1 VVEAAAIKL
10 RAERRLGEMI
20 QTVELADS
28 APGNQY
34 TGPLELQSPN
44 NDTPVCLRE
53 LGITKTDSSR
63 SQRIAKLPDEVFE
76 GYLAENT
83 DANREP
89 TAAALLRL
97 EKQQRVASNV
107 FSPNNSGLNVVANL
121 DQLIQSGDRFATIYA
136 DPPWPYNNQA
146 TPAATDNHYPTMTL
160 DEICAE
166 PVAQLCK
173 ENAHLHLWTT
183 NSFLPDAFRVM
194 AAWGFE
200 FKSCFI
206 WVRPQIG
213 IGNYWRVS
221 HEFLLFGLRGS
232 SPFLDHSQR
241 SWLEWE
247 RTEHSRKP
255 PIIRE
260 MIEKVS
266 PGPYLEM
273 YGREDLGNP
282 SWTVYGNQVAAGA
295 AT

>member
-1 VVEAAAIKL
+1 
-10 RAERRLGEMI
+10 
-20 QTVELADS
+20 
-28 APGNQY
+28 
-34 TGPLELQSPN
+34 
-44 NDTPVCLRE
+44 
-53 LGITKTDSSR
+53 
-63 SQRIAKLPDEVFE
+63 
-76 GYLAENT
+76 
-83 DANREP
+83 
-89 TAAALLRL
+89 
-97 EKQQRVASNV
+97 
-107 FSPNNSGLNVVANL
+107 
-121 DQLIQSGDRFATIYA
+121 
-136 DPPWPYNNQA
+136 
-146 TPAATDNHYPTMTL
+146 
-160 DEICAE
+160 
-166 PVAQLCK
+166 
-173 ENAHLHLWTT
+173 
-183 NSFLPDAFRVM
+183 M

-206 WVRPQIG
+206 WVKPQIG

-260 MIEKVS
+260 LIEKVS

-295 AT
+295 VT